1 MKRWGLWGQQTRDF
15 LTHGGQVI
23 VHDDRAELEFLIP
36 GTPVRELPPDIPQ
49 AQCLPLRFH
58 PDMASVRWPL
68 DRRDFRR

>member
-36 GTPVRELPPDIPQ
+36 GTPVRELPPT
-49 AQCLPLRFH
+49 
-58 PDMASVRWPL
+58 S
-68 DRRDFRR
+68 RRPSACP